1 MAIEP
6 VNRNAAFDM
15 DISAADLL
23 RTARVV
29 VSPGTY
35 CIVSLSHQEWQKVV
49 AKPEVSPRMSE
60 PFALLFDRFEVTM
73 MLDEEDFRRMQPEL
87 ASAKI
92 ERNYR
97 LITFDIE
104 LDLNIVGFLA
114 EITKILAAAEIP
126 VFVLSAFARDHM
138 LLKQA
143 DLGPALKALGPYVSE
158 LC

>member
-1 MAIEP
+1 
-6 VNRNAAFDM
+6 M
-15 DISAADLL
+15 DNSAADLL
-23 RTARVV
+23 KTARVE
-29 VSPGTY
+29 VSAGTY
-35 CIVSLSHQEWQKVV
+35 FIVSLSHEAWQQVV
-49 AKPEVSPRMSE
+49 AKPEVSPRMTG
-60 PFALLFDRFEVTM
+60 PFALMFDRFEVTM

-87 ASAKI
+87 ASARV

-114 EITKILAAAEIP
+114 EITKILAEAQIP
-126 VFVLSAFARDHM
+126 VFVLSAFTRDHI
-138 LLKQA
+138 LVKQA